1 MQYTSGPQRIPLPFA
16 ENGGKNAIPEGS
28 QIGVTPG
35 AASLNDGFPPLTR
48 QPLDAGGV
56 PPFGLDMNGILWLIS
71 QLSRWQSAGG
81 GIMYDSAFASDAN
94 VGGYPKGAVLLRADG
109 AGFWLNT
116 ADNNATNPDTGGA
129 NWVPAFN
136 YGVKTV
142 TASNTNITL
151 SVSDA
156 SKPIIVVS
164 GTLTASVQVIVPAYA
179 QQWIVVNNTT
189 GAYTVTFK
197 PSGGAGV
204 LVGQGLARLV
214 VCDGTNCI
222 GVNAQEATSAQV
234 AAKTAHDVYLSPANI
249 DDLAKAIYGVTAVAV
264 SNTNVTLSVSD
275 AAKPIIVVSGTL
287 TASVQVIVPAYA
299 QQWVIVNNTTGAYTV
314 TFKPSGGAGVL
325 VGQGLARLVICDGTN
340 CIGVNAQEATSS
352 QVAAKTAH
360 DVYLSPANIDD
371 LAKAVGDKLMPVGTI
386 YGNASSATNPATLLG
401 FGTWV
406 AIAGRFVV
414 GKDGSTEFGTLGGTG
429 GAKDVTLGTTNL
441 PPHKHVVSLIDGNG
455 GFPEWADP
463 VIESSGQK
471 SDASPYDS
479 VYNAR
484 AAGRTSS
491 VGEGTAF
498 SILNPYFVAALWY
511 RTA

>member
-1 MQYTSGPQRIPLPFA
+1 MEYTSGPQRIPLPFA

-81 GIMYDSAFASDAN
+81 GIMYDSAFASDVN

-136 YGVKTV
+136 YGVKAVTV
-142 TASNTNITL
+142 SNTNVTL

-156 SKPIIVVS
+156 AKPIIVVS

-214 VCDGTNCI
+214 
-222 GVNAQEATSAQV
+222 
-234 AAKTAHDVYLSPANI
+234 
-249 DDLAKAIYGVTAVAV
+249 
-264 SNTNVTLSVSD
+264 
-275 AAKPIIVVSGTL
+275 
-287 TASVQVIVPAYA
+287 
-299 QQWVIVNNTTGAYTV
+299 
-314 TFKPSGGAGVL
+314 
-325 VGQGLARLVICDGTN
+325 ICDGTN
-340 CIGVNAQEATSS
+340 CIGVNAQEATPA
-352 QVAAKTAH
+352 QVAAKAAH
-360 DVYLSPANIDD
+360 DAYLSPANIDD
-371 LAKAVGDKLMPVGTI
+371 LAKAVGDRLMPVGTI
-386 YGNASSATNPATLLG
+386 YGNASNAANPATLLG

-414 GKDGSTEFGTLGGTG
+414 GKDGSVEFGTLGGTG
-429 GAKDVTLGTTNL
+429 GAKTVTMTADNL
-441 PPHKHVVSLIDGNG
+441 ISHKHIVGVVDGTAG
-455 GFPEWADP
+455 VPEWEDP
-463 VIESSGQK
+463 IIASSVQK
-471 SDASPYDS
+471 SNPAQGES

-484 AAGRTSS
+484 AKGYSEETGSATPDPM
-491 VGEGTAF
+491 